1 MKIALLTGAL
11 VGIFYQNSATAKDQD
26 GIVMFGG
33 GTLGCAKYSSVQ
45 TKNNALHV
53 KCSVGDNIILDF
65 NRQIVTKCSG
75 FIEGDWK
82 LIEGQA
88 LLKNISINNDHFT
101 CYHTNYKPAFDLAKI
116 ATYDVSL
123 HSCSQSSTPMLL
135 TYDILSTKV
144 QVCFAPYLDMEMTCT
159 QENTPPSK

>member
-45 TKNNALHV
+45 TKNNALHL
-53 KCSVGDNIILDF
+53 KCSVGDNIIIDF

-75 FIEGDWK
+75 FIEGDWR
-82 LIEGQA
+82 Q
-88 LLKNISINNDHFT
+88 
-101 CYHTNYKPAFDLAKI
+101 
-116 ATYDVSL
+116 VS
-123 HSCSQSSTPMLL
+123 P
-135 TYDILSTKV
+135 
-144 QVCFAPYLDMEMTCT
+144 
-159 QENTPPSK
+159 